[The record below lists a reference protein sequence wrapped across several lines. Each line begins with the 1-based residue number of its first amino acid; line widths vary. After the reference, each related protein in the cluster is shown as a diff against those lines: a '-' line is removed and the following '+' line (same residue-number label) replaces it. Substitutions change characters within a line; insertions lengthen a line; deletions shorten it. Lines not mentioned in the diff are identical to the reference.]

1 LNVLGEAL
9 EPATKYDP
17 QNVNLAGADETPTL
31 ATVVKAL
38 KASDTASPLISK
50 LDSDKTKLET
60 IAKNKKLAAG
70 KKITAWQYVL
80 INDSKIA
87 NVNKALATK
96 AIICNEATVDQT
108 AQTLTKLNA
117 TASNNGTYYLALA
130 QVDYEV
136 QTAYVAEVK
145 EGETV
150 KTAEAQATF
159 KAPVVK
165 KVISIASKT
174 PMVKGAASTTTPD
187 PEPTSEDVDNG

>member
-1 LNVLGEAL
+1 MPAPVICAPVIYSKSNTFIFRYFVL
-9 EPATKYDP
+9 K
-17 QNVNLAGADETPTL
+17 
-31 ATVVKAL
+31 
-38 KASDTASPLISK
+38 
-50 LDSDKTKLET
+50 T

-80 INDSKIA
+80 INDSNIA

-174 PMVKGAASTTTPD
+174 PMVKGAAANSTDPD
-187 PEPTSEDVDNG
+187 PEPTTDNNG